1 VVGDLMASR
10 LIEAAGGVLWR
21 PAAGGV
27 GLEIALVHRP
37 KYDDWSLPKGK
48 LNDGEHP
55 IVAAVREVWEE
66 TGFTGVPG
74 IALPSVRYDKDGLQ
88 KRVRFWAMRPVA
100 GEFVPN
106 AEVDQLMWLPPREAR
121 AHLSPHRDRDVPV
134 GLEPDQVSTR
144 PFLLVRHGSA
154 GERSTWQG
162 DDRERPLDA
171 AGEVQAEALVPLLA
185 AYRVNRVLSADVL
198 RCLQT
203 VGRYAEHAHLSVES
217 EPLLSESAYL
227 ERPKLSVERVL
238 ELLGS
243 GMSTTACSQ
252 GKTIPGLV
260 SSVCSALG
268 TEEPAISVRKGGL
281 VVLHVRDGSEPSI
294 AAVEHFDPP
303 A

>member
-1 VVGDLMASR
+1 MAGKA
-10 LIEAAGGVLWR
+10 IEAAGGVLWR
-21 PAAGGV
+21 PAAGGA

-48 LNDGEHP
+48 LNASEHP
-55 IVAAVREVWEE
+55 TLAAVREVWEE
-66 TGFTGVPG
+66 TGFTGIPGVP
-74 IALPSVRYDKDGLQ
+74 LPSIRYVKDGLP

-106 AEVDQLMWLPPREAR
+106 SEVDQLIWLPPREAR
-121 AHLSPHRDRDVPV
+121 AHLSPQRDRDVV
-134 GLEPDQVSTR
+134 LDLDRERISTR

-154 GERSTWQG
+154 GERSAWQG

-171 AGEVQAEALVPLLA
+171 TGELQAEALVSLLS
-185 AYRVNRVLSADVL
+185 AYRVTRVLSADVL

-203 VGRYAEHAHLSVES
+203 VERYAEHAQRSVES

-227 ERPKLSVERVL
+227 ERPELSVERVL
-238 ELLGS
+238 EILAS
-243 GMSTTACSQ
+243 GDSTAACSQ

-260 SSVCSALG
+260 TAVCAALG
-268 TEEPAISVRKGGL
+268 TAEPTTSVRKGGL
-281 VVLHVRDGSEPSI
+281 VVLHVRDAAQPRI
-294 AAVEHFDPP
+294 AAVEHVDPP

>member
-1 VVGDLMASR
+1 VVDDLMASR

-48 LNDGEHP
+48 LNEGEHP
-55 IVAAVREVWEE
+55 IVGAVREVWEE

-74 IALPSVRYDKDGLQ
+74 VPLPSVNYLKDGLP
-88 KRVRFWAMRPVA
+88 KRVRFWVMRPVA

-106 AEVDQLMWLPPREAR
+106 NEVDQLIWLPPREAR
-121 AHLSPHRDRDVPV
+121 AHLSPQRDRDVV
-134 GLEPDQVSTR
+134 TDIDLATVSTR
-144 PFLLVRHGSA
+144 TCLLVRHGSA
-154 GERSTWQG
+154 GERSSWEG

-171 AGEVQAEALVPLLA
+171 AGELQAEALVPLLS
-185 AYRVNRVLSADVL
+185 AYQVKRVLSADVM

-217 EPLLSESAYL
+217 EPLLSESAYTAWP
-227 ERPKLSVERVL
+227 ELSVDRLL
-238 ELLGS
+238 EILGA
-243 GMSTTACSQ
+243 GVPTVACSQ

-260 SSVCSALG
+260 HDVCDALG
-268 TEEPAISVRKGGL
+268 KDEPVVSVRKGGL
-281 VVLHVRDGSEPSI
+281 VLLHVRDGELPTI
-294 AAVEHFDPP
+294 GAVERFDPV

>member
-1 VVGDLMASR
+1 VVGDLMAGR

-48 LNDGEHP
+48 LSTDEHP
-55 IVAAVREVWEE
+55 IVGAVREVWEE

-74 IALPSVRYDKDGLQ
+74 VPLPSVRYLKDGQ
-88 KRVRFWAMRPVA
+88 PKRVKYWAMRPVA
-100 GEFVPN
+100 GEFVAN

-121 AHLSPHRDRDVPV
+121 AHLSPQRDRDVV
-134 GLEPDQVSTR
+134 ANLKPDQVMTR
-144 PFLLVRHGSA
+144 PFLLVRHGNA

-171 AGEVQAEALVPLLA
+171 AGEVQAEALVPVLS

-203 VGRYAEHAHLSVES
+203 VGRYAEHAKLSVES
-217 EPLLSESAYL
+217 EPLLSESAYQDRPELSRDRML
-227 ERPKLSVERVL
+227 EI
-238 ELLGS
+238 LGS
-243 GMSTTACSQ
+243 GVSTTACSQ

-260 SSVCSALG
+260 TDVCAALG
-268 TEEPAISVRKGGL
+268 AEEPTTSVRKGGL
-281 VVLHVRDGSEPSI
+281 VLLHVTDGVKQTI
-294 AAVEHFDPP
+294 AAVERFDPP